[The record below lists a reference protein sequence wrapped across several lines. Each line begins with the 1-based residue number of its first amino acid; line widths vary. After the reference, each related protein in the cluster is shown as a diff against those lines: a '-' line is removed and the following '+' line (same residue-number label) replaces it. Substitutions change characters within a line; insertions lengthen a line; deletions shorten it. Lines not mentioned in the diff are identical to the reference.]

1 MTSLNIGR
9 NVLTL
14 REARGMTLTQLARE
28 AGIGKG
34 TLSEIESGK
43 RNPTVETLYSL
54 CAPLNVPLTA
64 LVGDSPGAVSEASGG
79 MRTTLLSVR
88 RNATQT
94 VEVFIIAIPKGAA
107 HTSPGH
113 GPGVVEHLVVTEGSL
128 EVGPVG
134 KTVTVEA
141 GNSFTWT
148 SDDRHHYASPES
160 SGEGVLTIITPNP

>member
-1 MTSLNIGR
+1 
-9 NVLTL
+9 
-14 REARGMTLTQLARE
+14 MTLTHLARE

-43 RNPTVETLYSL
+43 RNPPVETLYSL

-64 LVGDSPGAVSEASGG
+64 LVGESPGSISESSGG
-79 MRTTLLSVR
+79 IRTTLLSVR
-88 RNATQT
+88 RNASHT
-94 VEVFIIAIPKGAA
+94 VEVFILEVPEGAA

-113 GPGVVEHLVVTEGSL
+113 GPGVIEHLVVTEGAL
-128 EVGPVG
+128 QVGPVG
-134 KTVTVEA
+134 ETATVEA

-148 SDDRHHYASPES
+148 SDARHHYASPQG

>member
-1 MTSLNIGR
+1 
-9 NVLTL
+9 
-14 REARGMTLTQLARE
+14 MTLSHLARE
-28 AGIGKG
+28 AGVGKG

-64 LVGDSPGAVSEASGG
+64 LVGDAPGAVSESSGG

-88 RNATQT
+88 RNAKQT
-94 VEVFIIAIPKGAA
+94 VEVFIIEIPEGVE

-113 GPGVVEHLVVTEGSL
+113 GPGVTEHLVVTEGSL
-128 EVGPVG
+128 QVGPLG
-134 KTVTVEA
+134 GTVTVEA

-148 SDDRHHYASPES
+148 SDGRHHYASPEGA
-160 SGEGVLTIITPNP
+160 GEGVLTIITPGA